1 MLLLS
6 PARTIEPAEQI
17 CEWRW
22 RYQDEQG
29 ALTSGEIDAGALSDF
44 VENHSDWFE
53 RPDRVALVLPS
64 TDVMSLSVSV
74 PGRTSSTCT

>member
-29 ALTSGEIDAGALSDF
+29 ALTS
-44 VENHSDWFE
+44 V
-53 RPDRVALVLPS
+53 RS
-64 TDVMSLSVSV
+64 TL
-74 PGRTSSTCT
+74 GRYLTSWKITPIGLKGRIVWPWYYPART